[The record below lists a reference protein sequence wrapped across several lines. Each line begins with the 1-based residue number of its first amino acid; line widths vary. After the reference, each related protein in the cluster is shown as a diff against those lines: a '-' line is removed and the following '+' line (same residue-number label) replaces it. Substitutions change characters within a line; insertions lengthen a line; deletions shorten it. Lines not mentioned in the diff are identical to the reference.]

1 MGGGHGVRVRGG
13 SIRVSKGDARMP
25 WSENAH
31 MSRSRFVADFESCLY
46 TMTELCERHG
56 ISRKTGYK
64 WAERYGSQGAEG
76 LKDRSRAPNHRPTQT
91 PAEVADRLVEL
102 RRKHPT
108 WGPRKL
114 AAWLKKHEPEQAW
127 PAASTIGGVLKRE
140 GLVTASRR
148 RSSPHSRPCRPRPS
162 PILIL
167 LYRVPRGE
175 FPAGGR
181 RLPSGSNRGKEV
193 MRMPSL
199 GSIAATLLVAGL
211 CGPALAPAAMAAE
224 LPAFRPGL
232 WEFKRTVEG
241 GRGPQTLANQK
252 CTNPTEDMKKGRQS
266 LAGVGC
272 TFTPLTQS
280 G

>member
-1 MGGGHGVRVRGG
+1 
-13 SIRVSKGDARMP
+13 MP

-102 RRKHPT
+102 RRKHPNL
-108 WGPRKL
+108 GPRKVGRL
-114 AAWLKKHEPEQAW
+114 AQEARARASLAGGKHHRR
-127 PAASTIGGVLKRE
+127 VLKRE
-140 GLVTASRR
+140 GLVTALPAALLSAFPPL
-148 RSSPHSRPCRPRPS
+148 SPAALPYPH
-162 PILIL
+162 L

-175 FPAGGR
+175 FPGR
-181 RLPSGSNRGKEV
+181 RRRLQAEATEGRGHENA
-193 MRMPSL
+193 SL
-199 GSIAATLLVAGL
+199 GSIAAD
-211 CGPALAPAAMAAE
+211 APGGRAMRPRSRPGRHGAE

-232 WEFKRTVEG
+232 WEFKRRSREAV
-241 GRGPQTLANQK
+241 GRRPWRTRSARIRRK
-252 CTNPTEDMKKGRQS
+252 T
-266 LAGVGC
+266 
-272 TFTPLTQS
+272 
-280 G
+280 